1 MTATLELAL
10 AVMATVAGGA
20 WAILQMITRH
30 FDQRHDDL
38 KHMIA
43 QQFDMAEQQ
52 RKEATMHWRSV
63 FEELRSDNLDIEQ
76 RLDNLATRVSIIE
89 ADLRHIEQEIKD
101 QRDHTAF

>member
-1 MTATLELAL
+1 MAAHMELAI
-10 AVMATVAGGA
+10 AIMATIAGGA
-20 WAILQMITRH
+20 WAILQMVTRH
-30 FDQRHDDL
+30 FDQRHADL
-38 KHMIA
+38 KQMIM

-76 RLDNLATRVSIIE
+76 RLDNLNTRVSIIE

>member
-1 MTATLELAL
+1 MAAHMELAI
-10 AVMATVAGGA
+10 AIMATIAGGA
-20 WAILQMITRH
+20 WAILQMVTRH
-30 FDQRHDDL
+30 FDQRHADL
-38 KHMIA
+38 KQMIM

-63 FEELRSDNLDIEQ
+63 FEDLRSNNLNIEQ
-76 RLDNLATRVSIIE
+76 RLDNLHTRVSIIE

>member
-89 ADLRHIEQEIKD
+89 AVLRHIEQEIKD

>member
-1 MTATLELAL
+1 MAAHMELAI
-10 AVMATVAGGA
+10 AIMATIAGGA
-20 WAILQMITRH
+20 WAILQMVTRH
-30 FDQRHDDL
+30 FDQRHADL
-38 KHMIA
+38 KQMIM

-63 FEELRSDNLDIEQ
+63 FEELRGDNIDIEQ
-76 RLDNLATRVSIIE
+76 RLENLHTRVSIIE

>member
-1 MTATLELAL
+1 MAAHMELAI
-10 AVMATVAGGA
+10 AIMATIAGGA
-20 WAILQMITRH
+20 WAILQMVTRH
-30 FDQRHDDL
+30 FDQRQDDL
-38 KHMIA
+38 KQMIM

-63 FEELRSDNLDIEQ
+63 FEELRSNNLDIER

>member
-1 MTATLELAL
+1 MAATLELAL

-20 WAILQMITRH
+20 WAILQMVTKH
-30 FDQRHDDL
+30 FDQRHEDL
-38 KHMIA
+38 KHLIT

-52 RKEATMHWRSV
+52 RNEAAMHWRSV
-63 FEELRSDNLDIEQ
+63 FEDLRSDNLDIEQ

>member
-1 MTATLELAL
+1 MAAHMELAI
-10 AVMATVAGGA
+10 AIMATIAGGA
-20 WAILQMITRH
+20 WAILQMVTRH
-30 FDQRHDDL
+30 FDQRHADL
-38 KHMIA
+38 KQMIM

-63 FEELRSDNLDIEQ
+63 FEDLRSNNLNIEQ
-76 RLDNLATRVSIIE
+76 RLENLHTRVSVIE

>member
-1 MTATLELAL
+1 MAAHIELAI
-10 AVMATVAGGA
+10 AIMATIAGGA
-20 WAILQMITRH
+20 WAILQMVTRH
-30 FDQRHDDL
+30 FDQRHADM
-38 KHMIA
+38 KQMIM

-76 RLDNLATRVSIIE
+76 RLDNLNTRVSIIE